1 MLLMVK
7 KEGGTCH
14 TIHRYAKANN
24 KHMKSWDENEES
36 TCMQYLGADNQYRWV
51 MSQKLPVIVINGK
64 KYIEIW
70 WNVYK
75 KLRWK

>member
-1 MLLMVK
+1 
-7 KEGGTCH
+7 
-14 TIHRYAKANN
+14 
-24 KHMKSWDENEES
+24 MKSWD
-36 TCMQYLGADNQYRWV
+36 DQYRWV

-75 KLRWK
+75 KLRWE